1 MKIYTIGFTKKTAQ
15 EFFETLHNNNI
26 NELIDIRLNNKSQ
39 LAGFAKGRDL
49 QYFLNELCGIRYY
62 HEETFAPTKELLGDW
77 KNGKITWST
86 YEEIYN
92 KLMERRHAVDI
103 FKKKYVDASEKNIC
117 LLCSESTP
125 EHCHRRLLADYLAE
139 QCEQLVKRDIV
150 HL

>member
-49 QYFLNELCGIRYY
+49 QYFLNELSGIRYY

-103 FKKKYVDASEKNIC
+103 FKKSM
-117 LLCSESTP
+117 
-125 EHCHRRLLADYLAE
+125 
-139 QCEQLVKRDIV
+139 
-150 HL
+150 